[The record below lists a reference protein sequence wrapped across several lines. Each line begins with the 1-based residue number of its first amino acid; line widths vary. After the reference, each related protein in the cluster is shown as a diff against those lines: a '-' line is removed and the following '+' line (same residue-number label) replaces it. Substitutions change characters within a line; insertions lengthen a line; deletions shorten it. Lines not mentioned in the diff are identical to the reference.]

1 MQQQHASPMLGHH
14 FAASSSSSLTP
25 GSATMSPRN
34 AKSAS
39 PMPRAGTP
47 GSTVSHFPPA
57 PQWHYQLGQPL
68 YMQQHQFHHQPYPQQ
83 LPLAGES
90 GASEGECDGSGHDD
104 RPATAAVTTRIQT
117 RSRSIASRAAA
128 ASGGGLFQPPNP
140 GPVNDGMS
148 SDAEGEMDADAQAEL
163 KARTRRQRQSRKT
176 SGTESEN
183 ANDVDGDGES
193 QGEGSAKVSAE
204 AAAAAAAA
212 AAARKETYGIEDE
225 ETTGL
230 WDLADGPEGYS
241 GKPPYPYLTRE
252 FARPVSVRL

>member
-1 MQQQHASPMLGHH
+1 
-14 FAASSSSSLTP
+14 
-25 GSATMSPRN
+25 
-34 AKSAS
+34 
-39 PMPRAGTP
+39 MPRAGTP
-47 GSTVSHFPPA
+47 GSTVTHFPPA

-68 YMQQHQFHHQPYPQQ
+68 YMQQHHFHHQPQQ
-83 LPLAGES
+83 QQQPLAGES
-90 GASEGECDGSGHDD
+90 GASEGEYDGSGHDD

-128 ASGGGLFQPPNP
+128 SGGGLFQPPNP
-140 GPVNDGMS
+140 GPVNDGTN
-148 SDAEGEMDADAQAEL
+148 SDAEGEMDADVHSEL
-163 KARTRRQRQSRKT
+163 KARTRRQRVSRKP
-176 SGTESEN
+176 SGTGSEN

-193 QGEGSAKVSAE
+193 QGEGSANVSAE
-204 AAAAAAAA
+204 TTAAAAAA

-252 FARPVSVRL
+252 CANLSQATSGQSHRRAVLKVTPTSL